1 MGSRPNLISWLS
13 ALQGGSGNADM
24 AGILE
29 RLLGSDEQSNLAL
42 PSSLLDSTVLP
53 LGCSAAAASRPGLST
68 AACGQPAA
76 SAQAALGGGASR
88 RAPAG
93 AGAAAAGSAPA
104 AAKQHVGSA
113 NPGGGGLLGGE
124 ALSQLA
130 MDVGSLLGLG
140 GALGDNSWDT
150 PVCSGGSQSNSGL
163 KPFHELFPGKQVTA

>member
-1 MGSRPNLISWLS
+1 
-13 ALQGGSGNADM
+13 M

-29 RLLGSDEQSNLAL
+29 RLLASDEQSNLAL
-42 PSSLLDSTVLP
+42 PSSLLGAAVLP
-53 LGCSAAAASRPGLST
+53 LGCSAAAADASRRGRSA

-76 SAQAALGGGASR
+76 SASDHAAPGGGAVSR
-88 RAPAG
+88 ELAG
-93 AGAAAAGSAPA
+93 AGAAAAASAPVA
-104 AAKQHVGSA
+104 ADQHGGSA

-140 GALGDNSWDT
+140 GALGDNSWDA
-150 PVCSGGSQSNSGL
+150 PACSGGSQSNSGL